1 MDFGSVFLVKSEGD
15 ETSSPSPNQPGGTNV
30 AEMVVSRGF
39 ATIVR
44 HRDFEERS
52 NHYDALLAAESRAI
66 NSRKGIHSA
75 RDPPVMHITD
85 LTTIE
90 VETVDRTGTFLGSL
104 WESKT
109 NMAVSLLEAG
119 LAKLQTSFGSDK
131 IADAHLLAQ
140 AEQSA
145 KRQKLKIVNGPRGA
159 VESPNDKFEV
169 FYIDYGN
176 QEIVPYS
183 RLRPL
188 DPSISSA
195 PGLAQLCSLAYIKVP
210 NLEDDF
216 GQEAAEYLSECTMNN
231 SKEFRAMIEERD
243 TSGGKARGQGSGTV
257 LMVTLV
263 DVEAEVSINAAMLQ
277 EGLARLERKK
287 RWDTRERKAALDNLE
302 EFQGKAK
309 GDRLNIWQY
318 GDVQSDDEESAPP
331 PRKAGGR

>member
-1 MDFGSVFLVKSEGD
+1 
-15 ETSSPSPNQPGGTNV
+15 
-30 AEMVVSRGF
+30 MVVTEVLGGGKF
-39 ATIVR
+39 YVQTVG
-44 HRDFEERS
+44 DQKV
-52 NHYDALLAAESRAI
+52 DAIQQQLAALNIKEAPVIGSFNPA
-66 NSRKGIHSA
+66 KG
-75 RDPPVMHITD
+75 DV
-85 LTTIE
+85 
-90 VETVDRTGTFLGSL
+90 V
-104 WESKT
+104 
-109 NMAVSLLEAG
+109 
-119 LAKLQTSFGSDK
+119 
-131 IADAHLLAQ
+131 LAQ
-140 AEQSA
+140 FSIDDSWNRAM
-145 KRQKLKIVNGPRGA
+145 IVSGPRGA

-188 DPSISSA
+188 DPSVSSA
-195 PGLAQLCSLAYIKVP
+195 PGLAQLCCLAYIKVP

-263 DVEAEVSINAAMLQ
+263 DVEAEVSINATMLQ